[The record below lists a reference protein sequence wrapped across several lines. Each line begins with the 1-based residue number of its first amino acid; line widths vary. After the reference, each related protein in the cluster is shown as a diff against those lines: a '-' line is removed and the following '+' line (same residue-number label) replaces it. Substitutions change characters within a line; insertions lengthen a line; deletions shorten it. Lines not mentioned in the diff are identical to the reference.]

1 MKIVQNDKFLSYLK
15 LKLTTQINFC
25 YSGCVDSCLTIQT
38 ASEKT
43 DEGQKDYLR

>member
-1 MKIVQNDKFLSYLK
+1 MTSGDMKIVQNDKFLSYLK

-38 ASEKT
+38 A
-43 DEGQKDYLR
+43 